1 MHLPCPVY
9 LTELPWTVILDSVLF
24 RPHHWQAWALHY
36 WGRRIWEQKK
46 HVQYFPTRQFL
57 RSLLPQHPSIQL
69 KVDDQEYWPKMR
81 IHIWIWIVPFPMW
94 NGESK
99 TILSLILGF
108 KDSILQISGGMIV
121 RCVSGGRMSRKD
133 YNQKRVASLHPSHT
147 APHSQ

>member
-1 MHLPCPVY
+1 ML
-9 LTELPWTVILDSVLF
+9 S

-57 RSLLPQHPSIQL
+57 IPCCHGTLVLNWRWMTKNTGRKCEFTFEFEFP
-69 KVDDQEYWPKMR
+69 
-81 IHIWIWIVPFPMW
+81 PFPMW

-133 YNQKRVASLHPSHT
+133 YNQKAAAILLPSHT

>member
-1 MHLPCPVY
+1 MNWGAFPSIF
-9 LTELPWTVILDSVLF
+9 WNILFKIEMPLKLSGPGIFGFVLF

-81 IHIWIWIVPFPMW
+81 IHIWIWIPAFPHVKWGKQNYSFVDFRVQRLHSSNLWW
-94 NGESK
+94 N
-99 TILSLILGF
+99 
-108 KDSILQISGGMIV
+108 DSEVCV
-121 RCVSGGRMSRKD
+121 RRKD
-133 YNQKRVASLHPSHT
+133 VKKRLQPKT
-147 APHSQ
+147 GC